1 MWAAG
6 RPNQYASRSRDGT
19 SVSATDISPTVAA
32 ASNETSDDPP
42 AEQVR
47 QRVDAMVASGRGG
60 LSRRTIGTP
69 IWLAVVLI
77 LSLVATA
84 IALVVAASTPR
95 LDGAITAVLVASVV
109 LGAAVAVTV
118 AFAVVHKRRR
128 TTNNGNWV
136 YW

>member
-1 MWAAG
+1 
-6 RPNQYASRSRDGT
+6 
-19 SVSATDISPTVAA
+19 
-32 ASNETSDDPP
+32 
-42 AEQVR
+42 
-47 QRVDAMVASGRGG
+47 MVASGREG

>member
-1 MWAAG
+1 
-6 RPNQYASRSRDGT
+6 
-19 SVSATDISPTVAA
+19 
-32 ASNETSDDPP
+32 
-42 AEQVR
+42 
-47 QRVDAMVASGRGG
+47 MVASGREE

-69 IWLAVVLI
+69 IWLAIVLI
-77 LSLVATA
+77 LSLVANA
-84 IALVVAASTPR
+84 IALIVAASTPS
-95 LDGAITAVLVASVV
+95 LDGAVTALLVASVV